1 VCETHGSGKAT
12 LVASVKGRIALAERQ
27 TIVPVFSS
35 LQQRPGWVRYGAAF
49 ILVAIAGGCNY
60 LMPPVYGESHYFFFS
75 AAILAS
81 ALFGGLGPGL
91 MATAV
96 SALVSAYLFIA
107 PFYSFRIEAPEAARR
122 LAVFVVEGAII
133 SSVGNVIR
141 DNRTLELV
149 SPWRR
154 YASAVALVAGAAVF
168 KLLLFPTL
176 ERQVP
181 FTFFYSA
188 VVTTSWV
195 AGAAPG
201 LCATLLAMVSSYYL
215 FLRYGAGTPG
225 NPALM
230 LFALES
236 TGLCLL
242 TALFRQRLVE
252 TEANLGRVFEDS
264 PTGILIVEAG
274 GRILKANPAFRQ
286 ILRFEKARFEGHSL
300 TDVVH
305 SDCYERVRTFLDR
318 LIQQEGVGVVEEVCL
333 VQDTTMAWANLRGS
347 WIRQNASGVETCLIM
362 VEDITE
368 RRKIEETLR
377 ETQLRLERGQRIEA
391 IGMFAGGIAHDFNN
405 LLAVIFGGC
414 ERQLIQKNLPP
425 GARGCIEEIL
435 ETAKTAAEL
444 TRQLLV
450 FARRQPGRAQVIAVN
465 GLVSESAALL
475 RRLLG
480 ARIELKTELAANA
493 GRVRADPG
501 QLQQILM
508 NLAVNARDAMP
519 SGGRLTIQT
528 SRTGVAAPETVKAPL
543 PARPYVTLQVADT
556 GHGMDDVT
564 RARIFEPLFSTKD
577 LEKGTGL
584 GLATVHNIVSKLG
597 GYIRVESS
605 PGNGARFS
613 IHLPSVD
620 PGEESSPVLKQSGRI
635 GSA

>member
-1 VCETHGSGKAT
+1 MH
-12 LVASVKGRIALAERQ
+12 
-27 TIVPVFSS
+27 VFWSS
-35 LQQRPGWVRYGAAF
+35 QQRPAWVRYGAAF
-49 ILVAIAGGCNY
+49 ILVAVAGVCNY

-91 MATAV
+91 LATAV

-141 DNRTLELV
+141 DNRALELI
-149 SPWRR
+149 STWRR
-154 YASAVALVAGAAVF
+154 YASAVVLVAGAAVF
-168 KLLLFPTL
+168 KVLFFPTL

-195 AGAAPG
+195 GGAAAG
-201 LCATLLAMVSSYYL
+201 LCATLLAMVASYYL
-215 FLRYGAGTPG
+215 FLRDGAGTPG
-225 NPALM
+225 NPALV

-242 TALFRQRLVE
+242 TALFRQRLAE
-252 TEANLGRVFEDS
+252 TEANLGRVFENS

-286 ILRFEKARFEGHSL
+286 ILRFDKGRIKGHSL

-305 SDCYERVRTFLDR
+305 PDCHERVRTFLDR
-318 LIQQEGVGVVEEVCL
+318 LIHQGGVGVVEEVCL
-333 VQDTTMAWANLRGS
+333 VQDTAMAWVNLRGS
-347 WIRQNASGVETCLIM
+347 WIRQNASGVETCLVM

-368 RRKIEETLR
+368 RRKVEETLR
-377 ETQLRLERGQRIEA
+377 ETQRRLERGQRIEA

-405 LLAVIFGGC
+405 LLAVIFGCC
-414 ERQLIQKNLPP
+414 ERQLVQKNLLPD
-425 GARGCIEEIL
+425 ARGCIEEIL

-444 TRQLLV
+444 THQLLV
-450 FARRQPGRAQVIAVN
+450 FARRQPGSSQVIAVN
-465 GLVSESAALL
+465 GLVTESAALL

-519 SGGRLTIQT
+519 SGGHLTIQT
-528 SRTGVAAPETVKAPL
+528 SRTDVPAAESVQASL
-543 PARPYVTLQVADT
+543 PARPYVTLQVADS
-556 GHGMDDVT
+556 GHGMDDGT

-584 GLATVHNIVSKLG
+584 GLATVHSIVSKLG
-597 GYIRVESS
+597 GYISVESA
-605 PGNGARFS
+605 PGHGARFS

-620 PGEESSPVLKQSGRI
+620 SREDSSPVSKHGRI
-635 GSA
+635 GLV

>member
-1 VCETHGSGKAT
+1 VH
-12 LVASVKGRIALAERQ
+12 
-27 TIVPVFSS
+27 VFWSS
-35 LQQRPGWVRYGAAF
+35 QQRPAWVRYGAAF
-49 ILVAIAGGCNY
+49 VLVAVAGVCNY

-91 MATAV
+91 LATAV

-107 PFYSFRIEAPEAARR
+107 PFYSFRVEAPEAARR

-141 DNRTLELV
+141 DNRALELI
-149 SPWRR
+149 STWRR
-154 YASAVALVAGAAVF
+154 YASAVVLVAGAAVF
-168 KLLLFPTL
+168 KVLLFPTL

-195 AGAAPG
+195 GGAAAG
-201 LCATLLAMVSSYYL
+201 LCATLLAMVASYYL
-215 FLRYGAGTPG
+215 FLRDGAGTPG
-225 NPALM
+225 NPALV

-242 TALFRQRLVE
+242 TALFRQRLAE

-286 ILRFEKARFEGHSL
+286 ILRFDKGRIKGHSL
-300 TDVVH
+300 TNVVH
-305 SDCYERVRTFLDR
+305 PDCHERVRTFLDR
-318 LIQQEGVGVVEEVCL
+318 LIHQGGVGVVEEVCL
-333 VQDTTMAWANLRGS
+333 VQDTAMAWVNLRGS
-347 WIRQNASGVETCLIM
+347 WIRQNASGVETCLVM

-368 RRKIEETLR
+368 RRKVEEALR
-377 ETQLRLERGQRIEA
+377 ETQRRLERGQRIEA

-405 LLAVIFGGC
+405 LLAVIFGCC
-414 ERQLIQKNLPP
+414 ERQLVQKNLLPD
-425 GARGCIEEIL
+425 ARGCIEEIL

-444 TRQLLV
+444 THQLLV
-450 FARRQPGRAQVIAVN
+450 FARRQPGSSQVIAVN
-465 GLVSESAALL
+465 GLVTESAALL

-519 SGGRLTIQT
+519 SGGHLTIQT
-528 SRTGVAAPETVKAPL
+528 SRTDVPAAESVQAPL
-543 PARPYVTLQVADT
+543 PARPYVTLQVADS
-556 GHGMDDVT
+556 GHGMDDGT

-584 GLATVHNIVSKLG
+584 GLATVHSIVSKLG
-597 GYIRVESS
+597 GYISVESA
-605 PGNGARFS
+605 PGHGARFS

-620 PGEESSPVLKQSGRI
+620 SHEDSSPVSKHGTI
-635 GSA
+635 GLA

>member
-1 VCETHGSGKAT
+1 M
-12 LVASVKGRIALAERQ
+12 
-27 TIVPVFSS
+27 
-35 LQQRPGWVRYGAAF
+35 
-49 ILVAIAGGCNY
+49 VAIAGGCNY
-60 LMPPVYGESHYFFFS
+60 LMPPVYGDSHYFFFS

-122 LAVFVVEGAII
+122 LAVFIVEGAII

-141 DNRTLELV
+141 DNHSLELI
-149 SPWRR
+149 STWRR
-154 YASAVALVAGAAVF
+154 YASAVVLVAGAAVF
-168 KLLLFPTL
+168 KLLFFPTL
-176 ERQVP
+176 ERHVP

-201 LCATLLAMVSSYYL
+201 LCATLLAMACSYYL

-225 NPALM
+225 NPALA

-286 ILRFEKARFEGHSL
+286 ILRFDKGRFEGHSL
-300 TDVVH
+300 IDVVH
-305 SDCYERVRTFLDR
+305 PDCYERVHAFLDW
-318 LIQQEGVGVVEEVCL
+318 LFQQEGVGAAEEVRL
-333 VQDTTMAWANLRGS
+333 VQDTTMAWVNLRGS
-347 WIRQNASGVETCLIM
+347 WIRQNASGVQTCLVM

-405 LLAVIFGGC
+405 LLAVIFGCC
-414 ERQLIQKNLPP
+414 ERQLVQKNLLPE
-425 GARGCIEEIL
+425 ARSSIEEIL
-435 ETAKTAAEL
+435 ETAKTAAGL
-444 TRQLLV
+444 THQLLV
-450 FARRQPGRAQVIAVN
+450 FARRQPGSAQVIAVN
-465 GLVSESAALL
+465 GLVTESAALL
-475 RRLLG
+475 QRLLG
-480 ARIELKTELAANA
+480 PRIELKTELAANA

-519 SGGRLTIQT
+519 SGGHLTIQT
-528 SRTGVAAPETVKAPL
+528 SRTNVAAPEKVKAPL

-556 GHGMDDVT
+556 GHGIDDAT
-564 RARIFEPLFSTKD
+564 RAHIFEPLFSTKD

-584 GLATVHNIVSKLG
+584 GLATVHSIVSKLG
-597 GYIRVESS
+597 GYVSVESS

-620 PGEESSPVLKQSGRI
+620 LGEEPSPVLKHGRI
-635 GSA
+635 GRA